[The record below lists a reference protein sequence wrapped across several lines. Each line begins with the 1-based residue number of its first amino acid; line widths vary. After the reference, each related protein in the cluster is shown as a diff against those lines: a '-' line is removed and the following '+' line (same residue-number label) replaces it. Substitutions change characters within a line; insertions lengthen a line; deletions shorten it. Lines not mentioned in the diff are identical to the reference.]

1 MLGLATAMTKMEIA
15 ELGNF
20 SFVQGRLYSY
30 QAQELPA
37 RIYRRAEC
45 VNALSKHEETKQ
57 EPSGFGIFGCL
68 QEGSKQC
75 WALNLP
81 HKFSRQTLGKA
92 ILPGMGNNRG

>member
-15 ELGNF
+15 ELGNL

-68 QEGSKQC
+68 QEGSERC
-75 WALNLP
+75 WVLNLQ
-81 HKFSRQTLGKA
+81 HQFSKQTLGKG
-92 ILPGMGNNRG
+92 ILAGTGK